1 MLTVSVVLPAYEA
14 ADFVG
19 NAVRSV
25 LSQTLTDLEVLL
37 VDDGS
42 SDGTAQA
49 AQAAAGGDGELRV
62 IQQPRNAGV
71 SAARN
76 VALRVARGR

>member
-37 VDDGS
+37 VDNGS

-49 AQAAAGGDGELRV
+49 AAGGAGARRRASLRFV
-62 IQQPRNAGV
+62 I
-71 SAARN
+71 SAVPVGSFAR
-76 VALRVARGR
+76 AR